1 MKIEGG
7 YTFSAP
13 RAAVWDALQDPRML
27 AATLPG
33 VRRLEV
39 VGPDRYALDAMLG
52 VGAVRGSFDGTF
64 EIVDKDE
71 PQACVL
77 RGSAR
82 GAPGSVQTTARVRL
96 HERDGATVL
105 EYDADATVAGSI
117 AGVGQRM
124 LAAAAKRTASEFF
137 GAVERALSEGLPQEA
152 APADGAPESVAEPGR
167 VFTAPPRP
175 QTDARTFAAGVA
187 AGFLLALAGVAV
199 GRWSARR

>member
-13 RAAVWDALQDPRML
+13 RAAVWSALQDPRML

-39 VGPDRYALDAMLG
+39 VGPDRYSLDAMLG
-52 VGAVRGSFDGTF
+52 VGAVKGSFDGTF

-71 PQACVL
+71 PESCTL

-82 GAPGSVQTTARVRL
+82 GAPGSVQTTARVHL
-96 HERDGATVL
+96 HERDGGTVL

-137 GAVERALSEGLPQEA
+137 GAVDRALSDGLPE
-152 APADGAPESVAEPGR
+152 APAAEERAPTTAETGR

-175 QTDARTFAAGVA
+175 AQDVRSFAAGVA

>member
-1 MKIEGG
+1 MKIEGD
-7 YTFSAP
+7 YTFSAA
-13 RAAVWDALQDPRML
+13 RAAVWSALQDPRVL

-52 VGAVRGSFDGTF
+52 VGAVKGAFDGTF

-71 PQACVL
+71 PEACTL

-96 HERDGATVL
+96 HERDGVTVL

-124 LAAAAKRTASEFF
+124 LAAAAKRTASDFF
-137 GAVERALSEGLPQEA
+137 GAVERALSEGLPPEA
-152 APADGAPESVAEPGR
+152 AATDGAPAPAAGPGR
-167 VFTAPPRP
+167 VFTAPPRAE
-175 QTDARTFAAGVA
+175 TDARAFAAGVA
-187 AGFLLALAGVAV
+187 AGFLLALAGVVV
-199 GRWSARR
+199 GRWTARR